1 MAEQNLVAVYD
12 TAAHADAAVRAL
24 EQAGVSSNAIGRH
37 AQGGASGTAAGAGAA
52 MDRTLG
58 TNLSGANPGAE
69 APDGTPGNP
78 KGTMVGRGV
87 DEALGTDV
95 SGTKPGRK

>member
-1 MAEQNLVAVYD
+1 
-12 TAAHADAAVRAL
+12 
-24 EQAGVSSNAIGRH
+24 
-37 AQGGASGTAAGAGAA
+37 